1 MKLRDWRAYLEKGG
15 MTDTH
20 LLTGLLTRWAAGDRA
35 ALDELTPVVYD
46 QLQKLA
52 HGQLRGERAG
62 HTLEPTALVHEAFLR
77 LGNYDQISWQNRA
90 HFFSIASMTMRR
102 VLVDYARQRR
112 AAKRGGSAVA
122 VTLAESRTPG
132 DSVDVDLI
140 ALDEALSQLGL
151 QDPRQCRVVEMRY
164 FGGLTHEEIAET
176 LDVSVAT
183 VNRDWRVAKLWLRRA
198 LTDDQPAHD

>member
-1 MKLRDWRAYLEKGG
+1 
-15 MTDTH
+15 MTDSH

-52 HGQLRGERAG
+52 RGQLRGERAG

-77 LGNYDQISWQNRA
+77 LGNYDRISWQNRA

-151 QDPRQCRVVEMRY
+151 QDPRQCRIVEMRY

-176 LDVSVAT
+176 LDVSLAT

-198 LTDDQPAHD
+198 LTDDQLTHD

>member
-1 MKLRDWRAYLEKGG
+1 
-15 MTDTH
+15 MTDSH

-35 ALDELTPVVYD
+35 ALDELTPAVYD
-46 QLQKLA
+46 ELRRLA
-52 HGQLRGERAG
+52 RGQLRGERAG
-62 HTLEPTALVHEAFLR
+62 HTLDPTALVHEAFLR
-77 LGNYDQISWQNRA
+77 LGDYDRISWQDRA

-102 VLVDYARQRR
+102 VLVDYARRRR

-140 ALDEALSQLGL
+140 ALDEALSQLGQ

-164 FGGLTHEEIAET
+164 FGGLTHEEIAEM
-176 LDVSVAT
+176 LDVSLAT

-198 LTDDQPAHD
+198 LTDDQLTHD

>member
-1 MKLRDWRAYLEKGG
+1 
-15 MTDTH
+15 MTDSH

-46 QLQKLA
+46 ELQRLA
-52 HGQLRGERAG
+52 RGQLRGERAG
-62 HTLEPTALVHEAFLR
+62 HTLDPTALVHEAFLR
-77 LGNYDQISWQNRA
+77 LGDYDRISWQDRA

-102 VLVDYARQRR
+102 VLVDYARRR
-112 AAKRGGSAVA
+112 HAAKRGGSAVA
-122 VTLAESRTPG
+122 VTLPESRTPG

-151 QDPRQCRVVEMRY
+151 RDPRQCRIVEMRY

-176 LDVSVAT
+176 LEVSLAT

-198 LTDDQPAHD
+198 LTDDQLAHD

>member
-1 MKLRDWRAYLEKGG
+1 
-15 MTDTH
+15 MTDSH

-35 ALDELTPVVYD
+35 ALDELTPAVYD
-46 QLQKLA
+46 ELRRLA
-52 HGQLRGERAG
+52 RGQLKGERAG
-62 HTLEPTALVHEAFLR
+62 HTLDPTALVHEAFLR
-77 LGNYDQISWQNRA
+77 LGDYDQISWQDRA

-102 VLVDYARQRR
+102 VLVDYARRRR

-140 ALDEALSQLGL
+140 ALDEALSQLGQ

-164 FGGLTHEEIAET
+164 FGGLTHEEIAEM
-176 LDVSVAT
+176 LGVSLAT

-198 LTDDQPAHD
+198 LTDDQLTHD